1 MITIYHNPRCT
12 KSREALEIVSQKHD
26 DFEVVL
32 YLKNPLNERQL
43 ENLVYL
49 LNIEAKDL
57 VRKNEME
64 WKDNYKDKQLSQK
77 EIIIAIA
84 KHPKLMERPIVKNNK
99 KAVIARPPQKVLE
112 II

>member
-12 KSREALEIVSQKHD
+12 KSRKALEIVSQKHD
-26 DFEVVL
+26 DYEVIL
-32 YLKNPLNERQL
+32 YLKNPLNEKQL
-43 ENLVYL
+43 ENLVSL

-64 WKDNYKDKQLSQK
+64 WKNNYKGKQLSQK
-77 EIIIAIA
+77 EIINAMA
-84 KHPKLMERPIVKNNK
+84 KHPKLMERPIVINNK
-99 KAVIARPPQKVLE
+99 KAVIARPPQRVLE

>member
-26 DFEVVL
+26 DYEVIL

-43 ENLVYL
+43 ENLVSL

-64 WKDNYKDKQLSQK
+64 WKNNYKGKQLSQK
-77 EIIIAIA
+77 EIIIAMA
-84 KHPKLMERPIVKNNK
+84 KHPKLMERPIVINNK
-99 KAVIARPPQKVLE
+99 KAVIARPPQRVLE

>member
-12 KSREALEIVSQKHD
+12 KSREALEIVSQKHN

-43 ENLVYL
+43 ENLVSL

-64 WKDNYKDKQLSQK
+64 WRDNYKDKQLSQK

>member
-64 WKDNYKDKQLSQK
+64 WRDNYKDKQLSQK

>member
-26 DFEVVL
+26 DYEVIL

-43 ENLVYL
+43 ENLVFL
-49 LNIEAKDL
+49 LNLEAKDL

-64 WKDNYKDKQLSQK
+64 WKNNYKGKQLSQK
-77 EIIIAIA
+77 EIIIAMA
-84 KHPKLMERPIVKNNK
+84 KHPKLMERPIVTNNK
-99 KAVIARPPQKVLE
+99 KAVIARPPQRVLE

>member
-26 DFEVVL
+26 DYEVIL

-43 ENLVYL
+43 ENLVSL
-49 LNIEAKDL
+49 LNLEAKDL

-64 WKDNYKDKQLSQK
+64 WKNNYKGKQLSQK
-77 EIIIAIA
+77 EIIIAMA
-84 KHPKLMERPIVKNNK
+84 KHPKLMERPIVTNNK
-99 KAVIARPPQKVLE
+99 KAVIARPPQRVLE

>member
-26 DFEVVL
+26 DYEVIL

-43 ENLVYL
+43 ENLVSL

-64 WKDNYKDKQLSQK
+64 WKNNYKGKQLSQK
-77 EIIIAIA
+77 EIINAMA
-84 KHPKLMERPIVKNNK
+84 KHPKLMERPIVINNK
-99 KAVIARPPQKVLE
+99 KAVIARPPQRVLE